1 VGKWEKN
8 GLPHGFKRQAEQHDG
23 IVFALARKEPRTWE
37 EARLEIPAGTA
48 ANQFVTGVAK
58 PVGGGA
64 GQKQPETARDAVPW
78 RLQKSEKESGLAVE
92 EANIKDQL
100 REDTSIIFFSNQLRH
115 FPIPQ
120 LAYHICDQNTI
131 LEKQQG
137 AKISLSASCSSLRN
151 FSGHY
156 NVVTDRISFSERLM
170 VGCFGCPYCNYQKLG
185 DKQWL

>member
-58 PVGGGA
+58 PVGGGR
-64 GQKQPETARDAVPW
+64 GKNSPRQPETARDAVPW

-100 REDTSIIFFSNQLRH
+100 WEDTSIIFFQTSCGIFLYLNLPITSATKTQYWKNNRGPK
-115 FPIPQ
+115 FPYLPPAHPCVIFPG
-120 LAYHICDQNTI
+120 II
-131 LEKQQG
+131 
-137 AKISLSASCSSLRN
+137 
-151 FSGHY
+151 
-156 NVVTDRISFSERLM
+156 M
-170 VGCFGCPYCNYQKLG
+170 
-185 DKQWL
+185 

>member
-1 VGKWEKN
+1 V
-8 GLPHGFKRQAEQHDG
+8 
-23 IVFALARKEPRTWE
+23 ALAEERKRI
-37 EARLEIPAGTA
+37 RI
-48 ANQFVTGVAK
+48 
-58 PVGGGA
+58 GGGRSKHQRSTP
-64 GQKQPETARDAVPW
+64 GGYEH
-78 RLQKSEKESGLAVE
+78 
-92 EANIKDQL
+92 N
-100 REDTSIIFFSNQLRH
+100 FFSNQLRH

-156 NVVTDRISFSERLM
+156 NVVPDRISFSERLM